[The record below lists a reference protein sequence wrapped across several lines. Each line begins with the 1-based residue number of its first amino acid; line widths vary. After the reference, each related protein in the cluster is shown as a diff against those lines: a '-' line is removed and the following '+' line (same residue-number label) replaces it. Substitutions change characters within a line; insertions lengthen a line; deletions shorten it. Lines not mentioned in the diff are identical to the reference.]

1 MKSIL
6 CPTDFKEAGNNG
18 IEYAAQL
25 AQSLSASLTITHVR
39 PSIWPEAIQLK
50 KEERASTESISGMLK
65 RMAEET
71 HATFHIPCHF
81 HLEAT
86 SQTIEQAIATMA
98 NQYDLL
104 VLGTN
109 GADDYYQLLFGSNAF
124 HVIEKAKCP
133 VIVVP
138 QGYAY
143 SPLRS
148 MVYAYDPDTNPIFLI
163 DQLKKLVNP
172 LGTVVRVLHIA
183 EDKPST
189 ETDRKMTIMKE
200 AIAARTPKS
209 MFWSFDFQYAEDV
222 AWGLD
227 HYMKTHGGNIL
238 ALSFH
243 HRSLLTKLFTQ
254 NVVKQITMTAE
265 YPLFVF
271 WQ

>member
-39 PSIWPEAIQLK
+39 PSIWPEAIQLE
-50 KEERASTESISGMLK
+50 KEVQESTESISGMLK

-71 HATFHIPCHF
+71 HAMFHIPCHF

-86 SQTIEQAIATMA
+86 SQTIEQAIAAMA
-98 NQYDLL
+98 NKYDLL
-104 VLGTN
+104 VMGTD
-109 GADDYYQLLFGSNAF
+109 GADDYYQLVFGSNAF

-138 QGYAY
+138 RGNSYK
-143 SPLRS
+143 PLRS
-148 MVYAYDPDTNPIFLI
+148 MVYAFDPDTNPLFLI
-163 DQLKKLVNP
+163 DQLEKLVDT
-172 LGTVVRVLHIA
+172 LGTRVRVLNVA
-183 EDKPST
+183 EDKPSE
-189 ETDRKMTIMKE
+189 ETGKKIALMKD
-200 AIAARTPKS
+200 AIAARNPNS
-209 MFWSFDFQYAEDV
+209 LFWEFEHEYAEN
-222 AWGLD
+222 AARGLD
-227 HYMKTHGGNIL
+227 HYMKTHEADIL

-243 HRSLLTKLFTQ
+243 DRSLLTKLFTQ
-254 NVVKQITMTAE
+254 NVVKEITMIAE

-271 WQ
+271 WH